1 MKLLGKIPIPQAFK
15 DDLDEFLFCTGN
27 SFLPWFNKVQCQLVL
42 TKTVIK
48 KMKSLQHWNI

>member
-27 SFLPWFNKVQCQLVL
+27 SFLP
-42 TKTVIK
+42 
-48 KMKSLQHWNI
+48 